1 MKKRRI
7 RKQPSV
13 YVGKAAILL
22 YSVFVF
28 LPLYVLITT
37 ALKTDKEI
45 YTNPVG
51 LPVAPQWEN
60 FLVAIEKGKILQ
72 YALNS
77 ILVTVIAVVLIVI
90 LQTLCS
96 YGLYQLRTTR
106 LGKVLYNICIAGLMI
121 PTVGYSSLILLYR
134 NVHLYNT
141 RAALVVASVASS
153 LPFATMVLVG
163 HMKQVPGELLD
174 AARVDGCSSFKIL
187 TKIMVPVITPA
198 ITSIGVLNLINV
210 WNNMLTPL
218 LLLSDSSNYTIPVG
232 LLSFKGNYSTQY
244 NYLFAGIIITA
255 IPVLLLYFSSQKKFV
270 ESMTGSIKG

>member
-1 MKKRRI
+1 MRKRHQ
-7 RKQPSV
+7 RKQPSE
-13 YVGKAAILL
+13 YLGQAAVLL
-22 YSVFVF
+22 YSVLVF
-28 LPLYVLITT
+28 LPLYVLVTT
-37 ALKTDKEI
+37 ALKSEKEI

-51 LPVAPQWEN
+51 LPAVPQWEN
-60 FLVAIEKGKILQ
+60 FLVAVEKGKILQ

-77 ILVTVIAVVLIVI
+77 VVVTVIAVILIVV

-96 YGLYQLRTTR
+96 YGLYRLRGTR
-106 LGKVLYNICIAGLMI
+106 LGRLLYSLCIAGLMI
-121 PTVGYSSLILLYR
+121 PMVGYSSLILLYR
-134 NVHLYNT
+134 NVGLYNT
-141 RAALVVASVASS
+141 RTALVIASVASS
-153 LPFATMVLVG
+153 LPFATMILVG

-174 AARVDGCSSFKIL
+174 AARVDGCSNFQIL
-187 TKIMVPVITPA
+187 TKVMVPVIQPA

-218 LLLSDSSNYTIPVG
+218 LLLSDSYKYTIPVG

-255 IPVLLLYFSSQKKFV
+255 IPVLVLYFSSQKKFV